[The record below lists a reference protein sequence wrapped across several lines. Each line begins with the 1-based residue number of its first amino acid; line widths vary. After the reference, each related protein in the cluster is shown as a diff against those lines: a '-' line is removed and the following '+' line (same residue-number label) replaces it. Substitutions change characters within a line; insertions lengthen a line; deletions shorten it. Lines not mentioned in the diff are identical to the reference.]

1 MKMNRLLRII
11 KTKSFIIGASLL
23 IVYTLSGFFLVPYL
37 VGHYVPKIVHD
48 RIDKKASIGEVR
60 FNPFVFTFEANDF
73 AIDEPDDR
81 PILGFKR
88 LFFNFQLRS
97 IFKWAWT
104 FKEVA
109 VEVPWMNAVIAP
121 DGTLNLADL
130 SPPPEV
136 PPVEDMDELPEEEEP
151 YSLPRLS
158 VGHFI
163 IQEGRVDLVDE
174 RPSIPAAVN
183 FEPLSLNMKNLT
195 TLPEEEGSG
204 AITII
209 SGDGATFHWVGDF
222 SLNPL
227 ATKGSFAIEDIQKGT
242 LWKFIRDELNLEMPE
257 GSMNLSADYDFHL
270 GHIEPR
276 MMLSN
281 LDGTL
286 TGLILKLEQDQEP
299 FLEVAEAIVRI
310 SQIDLIKQY
319 VDVENVLIADGFAN
333 LAVDESGMLNLE
345 RIIRASDGPNSGS
358 QTPAVYANVSAEPW
372 IINLSAF
379 EVDGFGV
386 DYQDMSRKERMEA
399 GIGDIK
405 VALKAVAEA
414 GIPQTR
420 LFINDL
426 AVGLYDIT
434 AGLSATPEPEVRI
447 DEFVLEKGVYDLTA
461 NHFTAEKASING
473 GTVDFR
479 RQADG
484 SIDLLALVE
493 PPMSEAVDD
502 KVEEIPDDE
511 SVFRFMINTVAASG
525 LEVAFT
531 DLSVEPEIPILNL
544 ENITLV
550 LNDLDGISPSAFDA
564 KVNVRQGGQIMAEG
578 MIDPSVPS
586 VKSDINVENLELK
599 TFQPYVETLA
609 FLVVDSGY
617 FSTHG
622 TMQYGNKQKDSQI
635 SYDGG
640 FSIDNLNVVEP
651 ESNETF
657 VGWKNFGTE
666 SLKLQ
671 IDPNRLEIGQ
681 LDIVQLSGSFI
692 IYEDQ
697 TLNVLEVI
705 KTDPDVEPIA
715 PEVPDT
721 DEKAADLFS
730 VLVRNITLSD
740 GNVEFA
746 DLSLKPQFGTR
757 IHELKG
763 SVFGVSTDPDA
774 LAEVSLEGL
783 VDEYGTARIHGEL
796 NASNPTAF
804 TNMGLVFRNIEM
816 TNLTPYSGRFAG
828 REIDSGRLSVDLNY
842 LIEDSRL
849 IGENQ
854 IVVEQLVLGE
864 RVESPDAL
872 KLPLDLAIA
881 LLEDSRGVIDIG
893 LPIRGNLD
901 DPEFSLGPLIWRAFT
916 SLLGRV
922 VTSPFR
928 ALAAL
933 IPGAEDKTL
942 NIIAFETGRSN
953 VPPPEREKLVLLAEA
968 LQERP
973 RLKVT
978 VEGRYNP
985 ETDAEVLRTASLRR
999 ALASRMDQKV
1009 EPDEDPGPVNFRNPE
1024 VQEVIEK
1031 MFEERF
1037 DVDELNAVK
1046 EELKRVEEN
1055 TEEELDTIP
1064 EDEIIDRTELARELF
1079 GRLEE
1084 VETIEETDL
1093 LKLAED
1099 RANAIVNELTG
1110 PGGIDE
1116 DRTEIKPPSS
1126 VEKEHLP
1133 TALLDLETL
1142 Q

>member
-1 MKMNRLLRII
+1 MNRLVRLI
-11 KTKSFIIGASLL
+11 KTKSFIIGACLL

-48 RIDKKASIGEVR
+48 KIDKKASIGEVR

-104 FKEVA
+104 FKEFA

-130 SPPPEV
+130 SPPAEV
-136 PPVEDMDELPEEEEP
+136 PPVEDMDELPEEDEP
-151 YSLPRLS
+151 WSLPRLS

-163 IQEGRVDLVDE
+163 IQEGRVDLLDE
-174 RPSIPAAVN
+174 RPNIPAAVN
-183 FEPLSLNMKNLT
+183 FEPLSLDMKNLT
-195 TLPEEEGSG
+195 TLPEKEGWK
-204 AITII
+204 AISVI
-209 SGDGATFHWVGDF
+209 SGDGTILQWVGDF

-227 ATKGSFAIEDIQKGT
+227 ATKGTVTIEHIQKGT
-242 LWKFIRDELNLEMPE
+242 LWKFFRDELNLERPE
-257 GSMNLSADYDFHL
+257 GSLNLSADYDFHL
-270 GHIEPR
+270 DTAETR
-276 MMLSN
+276 MMLSDLN
-281 LDGTL
+281 GTL
-286 TGLILKLEQDQEP
+286 SGLILKLEQEQEP
-299 FLEVAEAIVRI
+299 FLELPEAIIRVA
-310 SQIDLIKQY
+310 QIDLIQKR
-319 VDVENVLIADGFAN
+319 VDVENVLIEGGFAN

-345 RIIRASDGPNSGS
+345 RIVKASDVTDSATQAP
-358 QTPAVYANVSAEPW
+358 TVDEDVSDEPW
-372 IINLSAF
+372 IINLAAF
-379 EVDGFGV
+379 KIGGFGV
-386 DYQDMSRKERMEA
+386 NYRDMSREEGLEA

-405 VALKAVAEA
+405 VALKAQAEA
-414 GIPQTR
+414 GIPQIG
-420 LFINDL
+420 LLINDL
-426 AVGLYDIT
+426 EIGLYSIT
-434 AGLSATPEPEVRI
+434 AGLSASPDPEVRI
-447 DEFVLEKGVYDLTA
+447 DEFVLEKGAYDLTA
-461 NHFTAEKASING
+461 NHFTAEKVSING
-473 GTVDFR
+473 GAMDFR
-479 RQADG
+479 KQADG
-484 SIDLLALVE
+484 SIDLLVLAE
-493 PPMSEAVDD
+493 TPMSEAVDD
-502 KVEEIPDDE
+502 KVEETSDDE
-511 SVFRFMINTVAASG
+511 SAFRFMINTVAASG

-544 ENITLV
+544 ENINLV

-564 KVNVRQGGQIMAEG
+564 KVKVRQGGQIKAEG

-609 FLVVDSGY
+609 ILVVDSGS

-622 TMQYGNKQKDSQI
+622 TMQYGNKQTDSQI
-635 SYDGG
+635 SYEGG
-640 FSIDNLNVVEP
+640 FSIDNLHVVEP
-651 ESNETF
+651 DSTETF
-657 VGWKNFGTE
+657 VGWKNLGTE
-666 SLKLQ
+666 SLNLQ
-671 IDPNRLEIGQ
+671 LDPNRLEIDQ
-681 LDIVQLSGSFI
+681 LDVVQITGKFI

-697 TLNVLEVI
+697 SLNVLEVI

-721 DEKAADLFS
+721 DEKAADLFP

-746 DLSLKPQFGTR
+746 DLSLTPQFGTR

-774 LAEVSLEGL
+774 LAEVSLDGL
-783 VDEYGTARIHGEL
+783 VDEYGTARINGEL
-796 NASNPTAF
+796 NASDPTAF
-804 TNMGLVFRNIEM
+804 TNMGLVFRNMEM

-828 REIDSGRLSVDLNY
+828 RKIDSGRLSVDLNY
-842 LIEDSRL
+842 LVEDSQL

-872 KLPLDLAIA
+872 KLPLDLAVA

-893 LPIRGNLD
+893 LPVRGNLD

-985 ETDAEVLRTASLRR
+985 ETDAAVLRTASLRR

-1024 VQEVIEK
+1024 VQEIIEK
-1031 MFEERF
+1031 IFEERF
-1037 DVDELNAVK
+1037 GVDELNAVK

-1055 TEEELDTIP
+1055 TEEELDTSP
-1064 EDEIIDRTELARELF
+1064 EDEIIDYVELARNLF
-1079 GRLEE
+1079 DRLEE
-1084 VETIEETDL
+1084 VEPIEEADL

-1110 PGGIDE
+1110 PGNISQE
-1116 DRTEIKPPSS
+1116 RTEIKPPSS
-1126 VEKEHLP
+1126 VEKERLP
-1133 TALLDLETL
+1133 TALLDLKPL
-1142 Q
+1142 